1 MEASWWSEPRG
12 AEGGRASQPN
22 PSLSLSERPELLV
35 EEGRKGEGAEWGENI
50 GGAGGSEGGPG
61 PGLGPGSI
69 SERDLR

>member
-12 AEGGRASQPN
+12 VAPGGRASEPN
-22 PSLSLSERPELLV
+22 PSLSLSERLELLV
-35 EEGRKGEGAEWGENI
+35 EEGRKGEAAEWGENI
-50 GGAGGSEGGPG
+50 GGPG